1 MKGLITMD
9 KRIKLFTHTDLDGVG
24 CAILAA
30 VAFENDEIEVVY
42 CDYDSIDEE
51 VKSFIDS
58 DDVESFE
65 RCLIT
70 DIKIGY
76 DLAKEIDEKYDNF
89 TLLDHHPTA
98 DYLKEFEW
106 CTIQIETLLDHDTVI
121 KTSGTE
127 LLYEWL
133 IDHGAFDGY
142 ILSIMEAVDNFVNI
156 VRDYDTWRW
165 ASIPYGEIS
174 KNINDLYY
182 IYGRDKFVAD
192 TVDKILLY
200 KNFPC
205 ISDTDKL
212 LLENKQKEI
221 DNYLEQKNE
230 QFRVGELN
238 GRPCGVVF
246 ADKYLSEIGN
256 KLCKLHPEV
265 DFVLLI
271 DMGRGGISFRADK
284 DGIDLG
290 KDFASLYGGGGHPKA
305 SGCPIR
311 KIEVDELL
319 KTLLEPVNQ

>member
-1 MKGLITMD
+1 MD

-24 CAILAA
+24 CAILSA
-30 VAFENDEIEVVY
+30 VAFQNDEIDVVY
-42 CDYDSIDEE
+42 CNYDTIDEE

-58 DDVESFE
+58 DDVDSFE
-65 RCLIT
+65 RCFIT

-76 DLAKEIDEKYDNF
+76 ELAKEIDEKYDNF

-98 DYLKEFEW
+98 EYLKEFKW
-106 CTIQIETLLDHDTVI
+106 CNIQIETLIDHDTVI

-165 ASIPYGEIS
+165 ASIPDGEIS

-205 ISDTDKL
+205 LSDTDKL

-290 KDFASLYGGGGHPKA
+290 KDFASLYGGGGHSKA

-319 KTLLEPVNQ
+319 ETLLEPVNQ